1 MNTRIAL
8 KSDIKAIREM
18 WNDYYGLS
26 PNFCDWFFNRA
37 FYSQNSIVAVE
48 NDTITASSGFIPYQ
62 IKLGDAVADAAYI
75 AGMVTLPEYRTE
87 ENTKQLLADTLLAAN
102 AKGMPIC
109 FLIPHRYDFYEK
121 HGFRTCYS
129 FKQYTIT
136 PDMIPAFVV
145 RHKIQRHKI
154 NDKVV
159 EALDGVYK
167 QYMEDKNGY
176 ILRTD
181 ETWRLILEDL
191 IANFG
196 GKIAVAYDGNSQA
209 QGYILYV
216 ARDGVMGVY
225 EMAYTSRG
233 AYESLMGYI
242 KGHEL
247 NTRKITIKADT
258 ENLSYLDFCDNKNPI
273 SVYPF
278 VTARITNAQSAL
290 EYCLGRYKGNI
301 KLKVIDRLIEDNNR
315 TFNIADGKVTVCD
328 EQYDAAVDIGTL
340 TMLLFG
346 YISINDAKRLGLIT
360 GNTSSADGLFR
371 KENNFINMLY
381 F

>member
-48 NDTITASSGFIPYQ
+48 DDVITASSGFIPYQ

-75 AGMVTLPEYRTE
+75 AGMVALPEYRTE

-121 HGFRTCYS
+121 YGFRTCYS

-159 EALDGVYK
+159 EALDGVYN
-167 QYMEDKNGY
+167 QYMADKNGY

-181 ETWRLILEDL
+181 ETWRLILEDF

-196 GKIAVAYDGNSQA
+196 GKIAVAYDSNSQA

-247 NTRKITIKADT
+247 NTRKITIKADA
-258 ENLSYLDFCDNKNPI
+258 EDLSYLDFCDNKNPI

-290 EYCLGRYKGNI
+290 EYCLGRYKGSI
-301 KLKVIDRLIEDNNR
+301 KLQVIDRLIEDNNR

-328 EQYDAAVDIGTL
+328 EQCDVAVDIGTL

-346 YISINDAKRLGLIT
+346 YIGINDAKRLGLIT
-360 GNTSSADGLFR
+360 GNTSSADGLFK

>member
-48 NDTITASSGFIPYQ
+48 DDTITASSGFIPYQ

-121 HGFRTCYS
+121 YGFRTCYS

-258 ENLSYLDFCDNKNPI
+258 EDLSYLDFCDNKNPI

-278 VTARITNAQSAL
+278 VTARITNGQSAL
-290 EYCLGRYKGNI
+290 EYCLDRYKGNI

-360 GNTSSADGLFR
+360 GNTSSAHGLFR